1 MQEPRHART
10 AAVGLLVLLVLSSSQ
25 AMALTLPSP
34 PDQGSPSNTQA
45 GPVQGASSFSGGI
58 SLVKDSSSFENRS
71 ASEFIVEF
79 YCIAHGPFV
88 SKHFDTQ
95 VGESVGAPLSNDQAS
110 GLVAAVNSVRPPE
123 SVPISV
129 SVGAFDQEGNIT
141 YHMTGMTYNVTTYS
155 VWAHSQQSGVEQRV
169 GYVVVSV
176 PVKAIVVRGSTD
188 LTGSSCE
195 VFALSTYGEGWRGSS
210 VALLQERIGPLG
222 SLPEQGLYPLFT
234 YGPVRLLSGS
244 TVVGSALVKPHSNV
258 TFALT
263 PGTYSA
269 VSTVSIL
276 GIPFSVNCGTYT
288 TDAASPQFTVTLTEV
303 GKVWYEFETVATLLT
318 VAAILLISWRLG
330 VFRVMARGYRRASK
344 AVNEWIAERMRAY
357 AGAAGGLPSWTPYKG
372 TGRLHTPIIWRRP
385 RPAARQTL

>member
-1 MQEPRHART
+1 MQERRHSR
-10 AAVGLLVLLVLSSSQ
+10 AAVIGLLALLVLSSPQ

-34 PDQGSPSNTQA
+34 PDQSSTSNTQA
-45 GPVQGASSFSGGI
+45 GPVQGANSFSGGI
-58 SLVKDSSSFENRS
+58 SLVKDSSSFQNRS
-71 ASEFIVEF
+71 ANEFIVEF

-95 VGESVGAPLSNDQAS
+95 VGESVGATLSNDQAS
-110 GLVAAVNSVRPPE
+110 GLVDAVNSVRPPE

-141 YHMTGMTYNVTTYS
+141 YRMTGMTYNVTTYS
-155 VWAHSQQSGVEQRV
+155 VWAHSLQSGAEQRV

-195 VFALSTYGEGWRGSS
+195 VFALSMYGEGWRGSS
-210 VALLQERIGPLG
+210 VALLQQRIGPIG

-244 TVVGSALVKPHSNV
+244 TVVGSALVKPRSNV
-258 TFALT
+258 TFALP
-263 PGTYSA
+263 PGKYSA
-269 VSTVSIL
+269 VTTVSIL
-276 GIPFSVNCGTYT
+276 GIPFTVNCGTYS
-288 TDAASPQFTVTLTEV
+288 TDAANPQFTVTIAEV
-303 GKVWYEFETVATLLT
+303 GKVWYEFEIVATMLV
-318 VAAILLISWRLG
+318 VAAILLIAWRLG
-330 VFRVMARGYRRASK
+330 AFRLMARGYRRASK

-357 AGAAGGLPSWTPYKG
+357 PGTGSEARTPDAGGLHAP
-372 TGRLHTPIIWRRP
+372 REWRWP
-385 RPAARQTL
+385 RPPARQTL